1 MSFLTIRK
9 ISSIAS
15 AILFNCVVSI
25 YILLLSYIIY
35 DNYGRIMAIRVKKRY
50 DARQYVAGA
59 WGLGL
64 EAWGLDQAYQT
75 TGHYL
80 TSGF

>member
-1 MSFLTIRK
+1 MLLFLARGSMSFLTKRK

-59 WGLGL
+59 
-64 EAWGLDQAYQT
+64 
-75 TGHYL
+75 
-80 TSGF
+80 